1 MALREIILFEAAAR
15 EIKKAGLTKLPSAE
29 KLKTELDGLAAR
41 KTALQTELRK
51 VQREEKEYD
60 TLRQN
65 VDSLLSKKAIVEEG
79 IDLELK

>member
-1 MALREIILFEAAAR
+1 MFEAAAR

-65 VDSLLSKKAIVEEG
+65 VDSLLSKKAILEEG